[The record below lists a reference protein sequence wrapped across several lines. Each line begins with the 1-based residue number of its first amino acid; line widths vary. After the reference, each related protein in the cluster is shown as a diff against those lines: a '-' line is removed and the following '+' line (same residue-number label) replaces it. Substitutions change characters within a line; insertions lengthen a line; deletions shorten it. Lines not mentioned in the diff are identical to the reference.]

1 MLKHLHPLEREALF
15 SAIENDDSRYHV
27 RNKAMIYLA
36 EYAALRISE
45 VGMIRMSDINL
56 DFNEIYF
63 RRLKKSNNN
72 TLRILDARVYDALV
86 DYLSY
91 REAAGITSEYLFVS
105 QKGTPISRKTL
116 HEIIKRYCQI
126 ANIPSEKSHFHVLK
140 HTCIV
145 DLANWGL
152 DIKEL
157 QYWAG
162 HRNVANTE
170 IYMQFTSMQQEALYR
185 KIVTRSAL
193 TSSSQLPKIPTM
205 NNQQTPWNSSGDPDI
220 FYHAVPGAIA
230 HEEPL

>member
-15 SAIENDDSRYHV
+15 SAIENDASRYHV

-72 TLRILDARVYDALV
+72 TLRILDERVYNALT

-91 REAAGITSEYLFVS
+91 REAAGISSEYLFVS

-116 HEIIKRYCQI
+116 HEIIKKYCEI

-193 TSSSQLPKIPTM
+193 AASNQLPALMTM
-205 NNQQTPWNSSGDPDI
+205 GNKNTPWHSSGESDI
-220 FYHAVPGAIA
+220 FVTAVPGLQ
-230 HEEPL
+230 EKNKLT